1 MSDKFSLP
9 LDGGLTP
16 SEVAAEN
23 LRAAAEDMEDSA
35 WRMGIERDS
44 PLGIWVVTMRRSL
57 TQLADITEKLSGGVT
72 NTIRN
77 GKALI
82 EAEVERLQTVRETAT
97 IQLHEAT
104 AALTKAQVEAEKLT
118 LRTLNDLIPKIVDQI
133 RDAVVIRE
141 KRYNRTMR
149 WRQYALISA
158 ATVGLMVGGYSL
170 RAWQDLDAT
179 SALARCA
186 AATTTASDGSE
197 YCALK
202 SLLPQALAQP
212 AQQPQGR

>member
-1 MSDKFSLP
+1 MLQN
-9 LDGGLTP
+9 LGLSAYQIAVSVKAVGRVTVEDDLRFRADQHRL
-16 SEVAAEN
+16 SVFRRLRGQVAAEN

-82 EAEVERLQTVRETAT
+82 EAEVERLRTVRETAT

-118 LRTLNDLIPKIVDQI
+118 LKTLNDLIPKIVDQI

-141 KRYNRTMR
+141 KRYN
-149 WRQYALISA
+149 
-158 ATVGLMVGGYSL
+158 
-170 RAWQDLDAT
+170 
-179 SALARCA
+179 
-186 AATTTASDGSE
+186 
-197 YCALK
+197 
-202 SLLPQALAQP
+202 
-212 AQQPQGR
+212 